1 MKIWVEKVV
10 TYDHLPVGKMHF
22 HVRFAEEDAR
32 FHRSCAVIV
41 FIDSQDRR
49 GLHELKTQ
57 AIDDAKAFLREIVG
71 APEVPAKTAA
81 PEAAVPDRIKGLH

>member
-1 MKIWVEKVV
+1 MKVWVEKVV

-41 FIDSQDRR
+41 FIDSRDRR
-49 GLHELKTQ
+49 SLNDLKTQ

-71 APEVPAKTAA
+71 AEVPAKAA
-81 PEAAVPDRIKGLH
+81 LPETTTPGGVEEFH